1 MQKQMKS
8 RGPSDVAWTRLRKIV
23 GLSSAVGATFVI
35 AACATEHPGITHCKI
50 LMRSSHCVEVPLAS
64 DVESRE
70 ARAFALPAQGKASI
84 YLLRPYSQKR
94 SSASRVYFD
103 DKLFAILGPMTFTRF
118 DVEGRHRLRIETE
131 DSASLEY
138 DMKAITNVYL
148 QYQLVEAPFSI
159 QPELS
164 EIDEA
169 DAKKRVQR
177 LDLVAPT
184 IDGRVYQD

>member
-23 GLSSAVGATFVI
+23 GLSSALGATFII

-50 LMRSSHCVEVPLAS
+50 LMQSSHCVEVPLAS

-70 ARAFALPAQGKASI
+70 ARAFAPSVQGKAAI

-94 SSASRVYFD
+94 SSTSSVYLD
-103 DKLFAILGPMTFTRF
+103 NKLLIILGPMTFARI
-118 DVEGRHRLRIETE
+118 DVEGRHRLRIET
-131 DSASLEY
+131 DDLASLEY
-138 DMKAITNVYL
+138 DMKATTNVYL
-148 QYQLVEAPFSI
+148 QYQLSEAPFSVR
-159 QPELS
+159 PELS

-177 LDLVAPT
+177 LDLVKPV
-184 IDGRVYQD
+184 IDSYMYQD